1 MVLLQL
7 LFTLESCV
15 FPGSIVHKEAYIDM
29 RNYELM
35 CVFRPED
42 EVFNRGRDDV
52 RNELQ
57 KLNVTVVKEDDMGQ
71 RTLAYPI
78 KDTHQAHYHLFV
90 TEMAP
95 DMVAPVEA
103 ALRHKDD
110 LLRFMVVRQEE

>member
-1 MVLLQL
+1 
-7 LFTLESCV
+7 
-15 FPGSIVHKEAYIDM
+15 M
-29 RNYELM
+29 RNYEVM

-57 KLNVTVVKEDDMGQ
+57 KLNATVVKEDDMGA

-78 KDTHQAHYHLFV
+78 NDIAQGHYHLFV
-90 TEMAP
+90 TEM
-95 DMVAPVEA
+95 DSEKVAEIEA

-110 LLRFMVVRQEE
+110 LLRFMVVRQEA